1 MQKPQPTNEI
11 ERCAAAIEQRRQD
24 LEKKTG
30 ERKRR
35 KGATQ
40 ATTTAQARAHAAL
53 AGIISNP
60 MRYATASEGELSA
73 AKQAL
78 VSAAKAATQAAAEL
92 AAHESEH
99 GDLQAIAEELGRD
112 HNLLEQA
119 RDQANHKA
127 ITERKL
133 KAALDLESAEL
144 EEHDLLQRAYARW
157 PEDNGAILKGAALPI
172 LTFPGTFVPSAATAG
187 HTAKSVFADDFLPMV
202 GRCYPDLLDLLPAD
216 RAAVVRDKIQA
227 DETRGVF
234 TFAGK
239 SPWHIG
245 EMHGARGPQLA
256 RGAIRRGIRDL

>member
-1 MQKPQPTNEI
+1 MQLFRRTEPNELD
-11 ERCAAAIEQRRQD
+11 QRATELARQ
-24 LEKKTG
+24 
-30 ERKRR
+30 RK
-35 KGATQ
+35 
-40 ATTTAQARAHAAL
+40 
-53 AGIISNP
+53 
-60 MRYATASEGELSA
+60 
-73 AKQAL
+73 
-78 VSAAKAATQAAAEL
+78 EL
-92 AAHESEH
+92 AAHGEELDRIEAASRAAKAEQDAAEAEVRRVHDPLADMPLEVKDVAMRRMRDARRASQKAEADRAAFPHTRESL
-99 GDLQAIAEELGRD
+99 DKCSKQSLAEEQFLD
-112 HNLLEQA
+112 QA
-119 RDQANHKA
+119 RDQAQHKA

-144 EEHDLLQRAYARW
+144 EEYGLLQRAYARW

-239 SPWHIG
+239 SPWHIA